1 MRSKFGTVVLLC
13 TLIGASAPALAE
25 TAQQQ
30 KMQSCN
36 TEAGAKELTGDARK
50 KFMSECLKK
59 DSGNAQQQRMRA
71 CNAQAKAKSLSGDAR
86 KQFMQSCLSG
96 E

>member
-1 MRSKFGTVVLLC
+1 MRSRLGTVLL
-13 TLIGASAPALAE
+13 LALFVGSAAPALGE

-36 TEAGAKELTGDARK
+36 TEASAKELSGDARK

-96 E
+96 Q